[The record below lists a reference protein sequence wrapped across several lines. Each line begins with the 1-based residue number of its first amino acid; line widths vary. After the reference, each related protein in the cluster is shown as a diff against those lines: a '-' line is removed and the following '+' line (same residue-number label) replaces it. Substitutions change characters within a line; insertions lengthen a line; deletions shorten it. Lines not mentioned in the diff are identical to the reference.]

1 VSRSAHHFTE
11 ASVEGLRANFACRL
25 CDGADLHF
33 YYALGDR
40 YRYYK
45 CSRCGLVNLD
55 LSSGTDQAQYSLDLA
70 DPRDDRYRGHR
81 EVDASF
87 SFLSR
92 HVQHPGRLLDIGC
105 GNGRLLY
112 VAKRAGWDVK
122 GVELSA
128 QAAAAVRDRVGV
140 EVLTGDFLEL
150 TGEGGERYDAICLR
164 HVLEH
169 IADSRR
175 VLARIR
181 ALLRPGGYALIEM
194 PNIEALDKRLKR
206 WAVRQELHKRKFAPD
221 FVAGHCNEFSR
232 RSFEYLLGVTGF
244 RLLRWETY
252 SKKRLTNALYRHLHI
267 GNKARALIER
277 PAD

>member
-1 VSRSAHHFTE
+1 
-11 ASVEGLRANFACRL
+11 LRANFACRL
-25 CDGADLHF
+25 CDGDGLQF
-33 YYALGDR
+33 YYALGER

-55 LSSGTDQAQYSLDLA
+55 VSNGTDQAQYTLELA
-70 DPRDDRYRGHR
+70 DPQDERHRAHR

-87 SFLSR
+87 AFLSR
-92 HVQHPGRLLDIGC
+92 HVEQPGRLLDIGC

-112 VAKRAGWDVK
+112 VAKQAGWEVK

-128 QAAAAVRDRVGV
+128 QAAAMVEERLGV
-140 EVLTGDFLEL
+140 EVVTGDFLEV
-150 TGEGGERYDAICLR
+150 TAAGDGTERYEAICLR

-169 IADSRR
+169 MADSRL
-175 VLARIR
+175 VLSRIR
-181 ALLRPGGYALIEM
+181 ALLHPGGRALIEM
-194 PNIEALDKRLKR
+194 PNVEALDKRLKR
-206 WAVRQELHKRKFAPD
+206 WAVRHGLHKRKLAAD

-232 RSFEYLLGVTGF
+232 RSFEYLLAATGF

-252 SKKRLTNALYRHLHI
+252 SKKRLTTALYRHLHI

-277 PAD
+277 PVESD